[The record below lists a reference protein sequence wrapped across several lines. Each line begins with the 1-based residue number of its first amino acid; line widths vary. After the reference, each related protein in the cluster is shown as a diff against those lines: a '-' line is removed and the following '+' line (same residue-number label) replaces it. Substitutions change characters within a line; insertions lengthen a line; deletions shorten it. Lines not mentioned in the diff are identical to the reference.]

1 MYDELKRTKNRLF
14 KIDDLSKKLDY
25 IETLLEKNSND
36 KVESSDIYYDSDFS
50 MYQRKI
56 AEDTPP
62 YKPK

>member
-25 IETLLEKNSND
+25 IEILLEKNSND
-36 KVESSDIYYDSDFS
+36 KEDSSDVYYDSDFS
-50 MYQRKI
+50 TYQSKL

-62 YKPK
+62 YNPK